1 MNYTA
6 YVGTELG
13 SNTQDFVI
21 ASVNMMPGSYAMKA
35 ATPTESNTWLNGE
48 YLTRIFLSV
57 ISVECKV
64 TV

>member
-35 ATPTESNTWLNGE
+35 TTPTESNTWLNGE
-48 YLTRIFLSV
+48 SAIGRFRALVFWTNL
-57 ISVECKV
+57 
-64 TV
+64 